1 MVLLSV
7 HLITFNNEKY
17 IEETLQSIIKQ
28 KVDFNYEIVVGD
40 DCSTDGTLEII
51 NNYAAKYPNLFK
63 VLKNE
68 KQLGIL
74 ENFKSTLDRCD
85 GIYIFD
91 IAGDDMLKTTNALQK
106 LIDAFKINENL
117 GFIDSGFDSFI
128 EESKTTIPFKNKFI
142 INSSKDVYKE
152 AVLLGEIIPI
162 GHCYRKEY
170 LYKYV
175 DFKTYLKINVTIEDY
190 PILVDMIM
198 NTEFERINES
208 LHIYRVHRNSHSN
221 NQNIEQQIFQS
232 NQMNDLF
239 NFFSRKYGF
248 SEKLNYKYSN
258 YHYKT
263 LLYYARISNN
273 SEMAKTVYKKIK
285 LKSLKDRL
293 RYLGSQYLFLGKL
306 ISLRRKFSSFK

>member
-7 HLITFNNEKY
+7 HLITYNNEKH

-40 DCSTDGTLEII
+40 DCSTDGTLKII
-51 NNYAAKYPNLFK
+51 YNYAAKYPNLFK

-74 ENFKSTLDRCD
+74 ENFKTTLDRCD

-91 IAGDDMLKTTNALQK
+91 IAGDDILKTTNALQK
-106 LIDAFKINENL
+106 MTNAFKINDNL

-142 INSSKDVYKE
+142 INSSKEVYKE

-175 DFKTYLKINVTIEDY
+175 DFKTYLKMNVTIEDY

-208 LHIYRVHRNSHSN
+208 LLIYRVHRHSHSH
-221 NQNIEQQIFQS
+221 NQNIQQQIFQS
-232 NQMNDLF
+232 NQINDLF
-239 NFFSRKYGF
+239 NFFSRKYDF
-248 SEKLNYKYSN
+248 SEKLNNKFSN

-263 LLYYARISNN
+263 LLYYARVSNN
-273 SEMAKTVYKKIK
+273 SKMAKTVYKKIK
-285 LKSLKDRL
+285 NKSLKDWIRL
-293 RYLGSQYLFLGKL
+293 LGSQYLFFRKLTTLRNKLGL
-306 ISLRRKFSSFK
+306 FR

>member
-91 IAGDDMLKTTNALQK
+91 IAGDDM
-106 LIDAFKINENL
+106 
-117 GFIDSGFDSFI
+117 
-128 EESKTTIPFKNKFI
+128 
-142 INSSKDVYKE
+142 
-152 AVLLGEIIPI
+152 
-162 GHCYRKEY
+162 
-170 LYKYV
+170 
-175 DFKTYLKINVTIEDY
+175 
-190 PILVDMIM
+190 
-198 NTEFERINES
+198 
-208 LHIYRVHRNSHSN
+208 
-221 NQNIEQQIFQS
+221 
-232 NQMNDLF
+232 
-239 NFFSRKYGF
+239 
-248 SEKLNYKYSN
+248 
-258 YHYKT
+258 
-263 LLYYARISNN
+263 
-273 SEMAKTVYKKIK
+273 
-285 LKSLKDRL
+285 
-293 RYLGSQYLFLGKL
+293 
-306 ISLRRKFSSFK
+306 